1 MFIGRRRASVI
12 VLAIAILALLFI
24 LGSALLIV
32 SNQQRQAAEQAVKAR
47 ELRAIDE
54 ALTQSLMLQLRNDVV
69 GQDGV
74 PYQGN

>member
-1 MFIGRRRASVI
+1 MSTGRRRGSVI

-24 LGSALLIV
+24 LGSALLMV

-47 ELRAIDE
+47 ELRAVDE

-69 GQDGV
+69 GQNGV

>member
-1 MFIGRRRASVI
+1 MFTGQRRGSVI

-24 LGSALLIV
+24 LGSALLMV

-47 ELRAIDE
+47 ELRAVDE

-69 GQDGV
+69 GPNGV

>member
-1 MFIGRRRASVI
+1 MTTGRRRGSVI

-54 ALTQSLMLQLRNDVV
+54 ALTKSLMLQLRNDIV
-69 GQDGV
+69 GRDGV
-74 PYQGN
+74 PYHGN